1 MWARDL
7 RSQCSTHGMPYLL
20 DALLCT
26 SAFTHEPLV
35 ALCRSL
41 LLWLDG
47 GRHVPTRLIYQLNIH
62 HQGWLAHQLHSTV
75 TPRHATP
82 HLAHL
87 RVSFIAYICFM
98 SLLPLPP
105 PPPLAMN
112 PSHHSLKTHHLLPVH
127 PSLALLSTTNLS
139 MSMQSSTIASSN
151 VALLACTL
159 RRFIASFRSK
169 RYLLTYFVSHF

>member
-1 MWARDL
+1 
-7 RSQCSTHGMPYLL
+7 MPYLL

-26 SAFTHEPLV
+26 FMFTHEPLV

-41 LLWLDG
+41 LLWLG
-47 GRHVPTRLIYQLNIH
+47 GGWHVPTHLIHQLDIH

-75 TPRHATP
+75 MPRYATP
-82 HLAHL
+82 CLAHL
-87 RVSFIAYICFM
+87 RVSFVAYICFM

-105 PPPLAMN
+105 PLPLATN
-112 PSHHSLKTHHLLPVH
+112 PSHHSLKTHHLLPIH
-127 PSLALLSTTNLS
+127 PSLALLLTMNLS

-151 VALLACTL
+151 IALLTCAL

-169 RYLLTYFVSHF
+169 R